1 MSARP
6 CLPAR
11 ASLSWG
17 LIALALAAAPAL
29 AAPPVAAPPL
39 ATPSLAAQSLA
50 PQPLAAQPLAAS
62 AAGSLAEPFV
72 VTDGG
77 TLRRLP
83 SIGRATKLAGETDRL
98 VWPIWVTAAEAAA
111 QPRLRLSW
119 VAAVSVMP
127 EASNLTVWVDDRP
140 ISSFHIASGGT
151 PRSVDLALPA
161 GTLKPGWNSIRIEAE
176 QRHRVECTTAS
187 TYELWTEIDRNRS
200 GLVFPGTYSPDRRGL
215 PDIAGIAPDEAGRV
229 RIRLVSPQDLD
240 PPRLA
245 RALRVVQALTIA
257 GGFLDPIVTVTR
269 APEKAPG
276 IDLLFGAQARAL
288 HDTRM
293 TGGPALVTLW
303 DDPDPAR
310 LVVAVAD
317 DAATSDRV
325 VDELLAA
332 AGPRAEG
339 TDSGLLARAGLGGL
353 PVEDGARVRLSDLG
367 ATTAEFSGRL
377 YRTTADLRLPP
388 DFYAAD
394 YAKVQ
399 LRLAGGHAGGLERAS
414 RLTVRVNGRQAAGAP
429 LAARQG
435 ELFTDRTLQIPL
447 SAFRPGHN
455 RIEIEA
461 SLVHPDDKV
470 CDPALQI
477 EGPKRFLL
485 MDRTEIVFPT
495 LARVARLPDL
505 AATAA
510 GVLGDLSGAD
520 RPTIWV
526 PHPDP
531 VTLSA
536 LATLIDRIAAASSRV
551 DVPSIV
557 FRNPPADV
565 PSALV
570 VGAFV
575 DLPATV
581 ATAVGIEPVA
591 IRDAW
596 SRRAQPQQAAAEPV
610 GSTDRVLRRASTLRV
625 AGLADTTDPIV
636 TGTLQTRPLTT
647 GSLPTRALAVPRPD
661 GEMVDRWRKSVESPW
676 SPGAFLRSAS
686 GRVEQ
691 MFGSL
696 LGQGV
701 VRDTFVPRPS
711 TGLVVAQALSPAG
724 GVWTLVTAPNAGA
737 LADGVALL
745 VESERWNE
753 LAGTVA
759 AWDQVDEKVA
769 TTASIGQAFF
779 TTRPVD
785 PFNLRLVAAAWVS
798 DNPIGFILA
807 VLLATGLLGFATAR
821 LIPHLGVKS

>member
-1 MSARP
+1 
-6 CLPAR
+6 
-11 ASLSWG
+11 
-17 LIALALAAAPAL
+17 
-29 AAPPVAAPPL
+29 
-39 ATPSLAAQSLA
+39 
-50 PQPLAAQPLAAS
+50 
-62 AAGSLAEPFV
+62 
-72 VTDGG
+72 
-77 TLRRLP
+77 
-83 SIGRATKLAGETDRL
+83 
-98 VWPIWVTAAEAAA
+98 
-111 QPRLRLSW
+111 
-119 VAAVSVMP
+119 
-127 EASNLTVWVDDRP
+127 
-140 ISSFHIASGGT
+140 
-151 PRSVDLALPA
+151 
-161 GTLKPGWNSIRIEAE
+161 
-176 QRHRVECTTAS
+176 
-187 TYELWTEIDRNRS
+187 
-200 GLVFPGTYSPDRRGL
+200 
-215 PDIAGIAPDEAGRV
+215 
-229 RIRLVSPQDLD
+229 
-240 PPRLA
+240 
-245 RALRVVQALTIA
+245 
-257 GGFLDPIVTVTR
+257 
-269 APEKAPG
+269 
-276 IDLLFGAQARAL
+276 
-288 HDTRM
+288 M

-353 PVEDGARVRLSDLG
+353 PIEDGARLRLADLG

-510 GVLGDLSGAD
+510 GVLGDLTGPD
-520 RPTIWV
+520 RPTVWV
-526 PHPDP
+526 PHPDAA
-531 VTLSA
+531 TLSA
-536 LATLIDRIAAASSRV
+536 LATLLDRVAAASNRV
-551 DVPSIV
+551 DVPTIV
-557 FRNPPADV
+557 YRNPPADM
-565 PSALV
+565 PSALI
-570 VGAFV
+570 VGAFG

-581 ATAVGIEPVA
+581 ATAVGIEPIAV
-591 IRDAW
+591 RDAW
-596 SRRAQPQQAAAEPV
+596 SRRATPQQAATGPTGTTTGPA
-610 GSTDRVLRRASTLRV
+610 GATNANDRVMRRAATLRV
-625 AGLADTTDPIV
+625 AAVPEVAVADPIV
-636 TGTLQTRPLTT
+636 TGSVQTRPLTT
-647 GSLPTRALAVPRPD
+647 GSIPARPVVARQD

-676 SPGAFLRSAS
+676 SAGAFVRSAS
-686 GRVEQ
+686 ARVEQ
-691 MFGSL
+691 MVGSL
-696 LGQGV
+696 TGQGV
-701 VRDTFVPRPS
+701 RRDGFVPRPS

-724 GVWTLVTAPNAGA
+724 GVWTLVTAPSAA
-737 LADGVALL
+737 TLADGIATMT
-745 VESERWNE
+745 ESERWNDLE
-753 LAGTVA
+753 GAVG
-759 AWDQVDEKVA
+759 AWDQVDEKVVS
-769 TTASIGQAFF
+769 TGSVGQAFF
-779 TTRPVD
+779 ATRPFD

-807 VLLATGLLGFATAR
+807 VLIATGLLGFTTAR
-821 LIPHLGVKS
+821 LIPHIGAKP